1 MSEGRLQ
8 EADQEL
14 AKIPLDAFDDF
25 IVNGRMNQFLY
36 ERKFK
41 EATDF
46 MRRRVQALP
55 RR

>member
-1 MSEGRLQ
+1 MSEGRLP

-25 IVNGRMNQFLY
+25 IVNSRMNQFLY

-41 EATDF
+41 
-46 MRRRVQALP
+46 RRLILCAAVSGASGR
-55 RR
+55 